1 MSSLFYFLC
10 GVLYVLGLP
19 FGWNYEETSV
29 YVCIYAFPFLVVLPF
44 IVMVVRMLMLIIYGR
59 RKIFGSML
67 LIVSLF
73 LLYMVSGMSY
83 VYFDIF
89 NIDGSI
95 HEKFLFCMNYL
106 SNYAGRIGMTYEEL
120 NMAIYVIA
128 PLTGFLTLL
137 FIYMLSLFCKKKKMI
152 VAK

>member
-29 YVCIYAFPFLVVLPF
+29 YVCIYAFPFLVVIPF
-44 IVMVVRMLMLIIYGR
+44 MVMVIRMLMLVIYGR
-59 RKIFGSML
+59 RKVFGSIL
-67 LIVSLF
+67 LIISLL

-83 VYFDIF
+83 AYFDIF

-128 PLTGFLTLL
+128 PLTGFLMLS